1 MTYSEKIELLSGLA
15 DLTQTILKLTK
26 IVANIRPD
34 SVRPTVLASQHSTL
48 EDLKKASPEEK
59 ISVVKDF
66 LQAYLD
72 SDDDFDD
79 FEDEDDEPIENT
91 ARIDLDDLKVKPAST
106 CTSEELQRQKA
117 NRVVNCETMIPFELY
132 QEYHYGSDIRCTR
145 PTKDREYV
153 RILAVCRGK
162 FLTVKDIFPGIENPS
177 RDELTTLQRLGYLQK
192 YTQAQYVRKWLDG
205 KVREARKVWFM
216 TTPKGE
222 ELLRKVGV

>member
-26 IVANIRPD
+26 IVANIQPD
-34 SVRPTVLASQHSTL
+34 GVRPTVPDYQRSAL

-66 LQAYLD
+66 LQTYLD
-72 SDDDFDD
+72 SDD
-79 FEDEDDEPIENT
+79 EDIEDKDDEPIEDY
-91 ARIDLDDLKVKPAST
+91 RPKK
-106 CTSEELQRQKA
+106 
-117 NRVVNCETMIPFELY
+117 VVNCEAMIPFELY

-177 RDELTTLQRLGYLQK
+177 RDELITLQRLGYLQK